1 MLERVAHKDRKMKR
15 GLVSDKREIWRKG
28 DIQKKDRE
36 RERESKNEME
46 RKLAGDRKRKS
57 KKEIEQ
63 KVK

>member
-1 MLERVAHKDRKMKR
+1 MKR

-28 DIQKKDRE
+28 DIQKKD

>member
-46 RKLAGDRKRKS
+46 RKLVGDRKR
-57 KKEIEQ
+57 
-63 KVK
+63 

>member
-36 RERESKNEME
+36 RESKNEME
-46 RKLAGDRKRKS
+46 RKLVGDRKR
-57 KKEIEQ
+57 
-63 KVK
+63 